1 MLRFPVLPTC
11 LLVITGASPALGATR
26 TFVASTGADTGV
38 CSRAAPCRSFAYAV
52 TQTSPAG
59 ELDVLDSGGYG
70 TVTIT
75 QAISIVAPAGVT
87 ASIAVPANTDGITVN
102 AGTSDLVE
110 IRGLTLEGGG
120 TGGAGVVFNSG
131 GALLVSNCVIQNF
144 VGRNN
149 SYAAGILIQ
158 PNTSSAQVIV
168 EDTKLVGNK
177 NYGLMV
183 QPASTVTLKIT
194 IQRVLAAKNG
204 TTGVTVSSTY
214 NSSVAVAMT
223 QVTATGNGVGLSA
236 AGQGMT
242 SIFDEVNVLHNS
254 TGLSTGFGIH
264 FIGRSVVLGN
274 TYGLS
279 LGAGTTYSYGNNQI
293 NANTTDISGTLSP
306 APLR

>member
-1 MLRFPVLPTC
+1 MSRLSILHLC
-11 LLVITGASPALGATR
+11 LALFAGASPAIGATR

-59 ELDVLDSGGYG
+59 ELDVLDSAGYG
-70 TVTIT
+70 PVTIT
-75 QAISIVAPAGVT
+75 QAISIVAPAGVV
-87 ASIAVPANTDGITVN
+87 ASIAVPANVDGITTN
-102 AGTSDLVE
+102 AGTNDLVE

-131 GALLVSNCVIQNF
+131 DTLLVSDCVIQNF

-158 PNTSSAQVIV
+158 PNASSARVIV
-168 EDTKLVGNK
+168 EDTKLIGNK
-177 NYGLMV
+177 SYGLMV
-183 QPASTVTLKIT
+183 QPAGTVTLKVAV
-194 IQRVLAAKNG
+194 QRVLAAKNDS
-204 TTGVTVSSTY
+204 TGVYVAGTY
-214 NSSVAVAMT
+214 NSSVTVAMT

-236 AGQGMT
+236 AGQGTM
-242 SIFDEVNVLHNS
+242 SIFDGVNVLHNH
-254 TGLSTGFGIH
+254 TGLSTGFGTH

-274 TYGLS
+274 DYGLS
-279 LGAGTTYSYGNNQI
+279 LGAGTSYSYGNNQI
-293 NANTTDISGTLSP
+293 NANTTDISGTLNP